1 MHVGKYPLPAG
12 QSIIIKRSE
21 NKKNKKYE
29 QIKQE
34 DLALIAGAA
43 VMALSNNEFKWKSPS
58 KELAM
63 WAIIGGFFMGV
74 GSRLGLGCNVG
85 GFFVRAANGDISGW
99 IYGMGMMVGAYIG
112 VVFFNWY
119 TEKKMA
125 KEMAA
130 FD

>member
-1 MHVGKYPLPAG
+1 MSANTHFQLVNRLSSKDRKTKR
-12 QSIIIKRSE
+12 IKNMSKLSR
-21 NKKNKKYE
+21 K
-29 QIKQE
+29 I
-34 DLALIAGAA
+34 ALIAGAA